1 MPKRIEDTYQK
12 LTQREHV
19 LHRSGMY
26 IGSTKKQT
34 EELWVADEN
43 SDGTIKMKKKMVEYS
58 PGFMK
63 IFDEILT
70 NATDHSFRDS
80 TVNII
85 KVDYNKLSGEISV
98 WNNGK
103 GIPVVLHKEHNIY
116 VPELIFGHLLSGS
129 NYNDNDTRTGAGT
142 NGLGSKVVAIYSK
155 KFIVET
161 IDSDEKRRFVQEF
174 TDNME
179 NRTKP
184 KITNNSGKS
193 FTKITFIPDYSRF
206 EMSGLEDDTI
216 LLIRKRVLDCI
227 ACTNSNVQIYL
238 NDERLKGKGLTDY
251 IGYFFDNEKII
262 NESYTDRIQYSN
274 GKIVEYTWEYAIVPY
289 HQYEQVS
296 FVNGNATIQ
305 GGKHVDYILYQIINR
320 YKKMLEDKK
329 KLKELKPN
337 FIKDKLFVFLRSTVA
352 NPSFNSQTKEQLT
365 TPSKDFGCIITVSDQ
380 FINKL
385 YKSSITDEIVEFCKF
400 KETSALSRQTDGKKT
415 NKIYIPKLED
425 ALWAG
430 TSRSNECT
438 LILTEGDSAKT
449 FAMWGRSIVGPERYA
464 VFPLKGKVI
473 NIRDASI
480 SQLIGNEEINN
491 LKQIIG
497 LKQDHIYKTTS
508 ELRYGRV
515 MVLTDADC
523 DGSHIKALLVNF
535 FHYWW
540 PSLIKLDYIQT
551 LRTPIVKAIK
561 GKKIMEFFTEQDYL
575 KWKETGVNL
584 NSYQIRYFK
593 GLGTSKKEDA
603 KETFRR
609 LDELKID
616 YYYKDKLCD
625 ESILLAFDK
634 DKNIK
639 LKSND
644 NNSNEELEI
653 VKCSDKRKVWLS
665 NYDKNIY
672 LDMNQ
677 NRVSYQDLIN
687 KELIHFSI
695 YDNLRSIPSLCDGLK
710 PSQRKI
716 LYYMLKKNKKDLI
729 KVAQLSGYV
738 SAETSYHHGEASLQ
752 GAIVNMAQDFVGSNN
767 INLLYPDG
775 NFGCLDPETDI
786 LMWSGKIKKAKDIKI
801 GDKLV
806 GDDGKHRN
814 VLNLIQGR
822 SNMYELELKNG
833 DKYTVNEE
841 HVLTL
846 KYSRH
851 KKIYWKESDK
861 SWHANY
867 FDNVEMKSKTKSFR
881 TNMSTNNN
889 HFNMS
894 KLSKEQAY
902 NKIKLF
908 IDNITF
914 PDIIDIKLSDYLRL
928 SNTDKCYL
936 YSIKNKTAIEW
947 YDRSLPINPYILG
960 VWLGDGNADGSG
972 LTSAD
977 EEIIKE
983 YVYYAD
989 TINCELVHDKNG
1001 IETKTTKYK
1010 TKGDIHENY
1019 HYGIRQKKSKI
1030 NTAKRLSI
1038 GDVEHNSSI
1047 CLGCMTSNKKSLICD
1062 FHFKKSDYIDNYC
1075 ISKNVNGHNIKRNP
1089 WKQILINNNLYKN
1102 KHIPEDY
1109 IYNNK
1114 KNRLELLAGIIDTD
1128 GTVKFNNNI
1137 PKIEISQS
1145 YRLRRNLIIQLK
1157 FLCESLGYTCT
1168 LSYYQKSGFTTK
1180 DEDKSILTL
1189 NIMSDNLH
1197 EIPLRLF
1204 RKKIKPYNKI
1214 SDSNLYSFT
1223 VKPLGKNIY
1232 NGWELDGNK
1241 RFLLGNYIV
1250 THNSRLQCGKDAA
1263 SPRYI
1268 FTRLSD
1274 ITQDIF
1280 NPNDTPLLNFLNDD
1294 GVTIEPEWYLPI
1306 IPMILVNGCEGIGT
1320 GYSTFVPTFN
1330 PVDIIHN
1337 LIKMIDDDTFMPLPL
1352 KPYFRGFNG
1361 IVEETET
1368 GSYITKGR
1376 WERLSDYQ
1384 IRITEIPVGTGVTN
1398 YKEFLESFI
1407 EKTVVKR
1414 TGDRDKTKQKKKNF
1428 ELKDVQNKTID
1439 ENDNICFIVE
1449 FKNKTTLDNLIKS
1462 NTLEKELKLTKSFST
1477 NNMYLFNEN
1486 LILTKYKTPVDILL
1500 EFFDLRLEYYV
1511 KRKEYITK
1519 RLRRELEILT
1529 SKARFI
1535 KEYINGDLDINK
1547 RSKDYI
1553 ISVLEEHNYPK
1564 DESSYD
1570 YLLRLPIYSL
1580 TSEKIKELEEQ
1591 CHKKEKE
1598 LKFILSKSPENL
1610 WKIDLNDLLKKLI

>member
-43 SDGTIKMKKKMVEYS
+43 SDGTIKMKKRMIEYS

-85 KVDYNKLSGEISV
+85 KVDYNKLSGEISI

-103 GIPVVLHKEHNIY
+103 GIPVVLHKEHNMY

-129 NYNDNDTRTGAGT
+129 NYDDNSTRTGAGT
-142 NGLGSKVVAIYSK
+142 NGLGAKVSAIYSK
-155 KFIVET
+155 KFVIDT
-161 IDSDEKRRFVQEF
+161 IDSDEKRRFIQEF

-206 EMSGLEDDTI
+206 EMTGLEDDTI

-227 ACTNSNVQIYL
+227 ACTNNNVQIYL
-238 NDERLKGKGLTDY
+238 NGERLQGKGLTDY

-262 NESYTDRIQYSN
+262 NESYTDRICYSN
-274 GKIVEYTWEYAIVPY
+274 GETVEYTWEYAIVPY

-296 FVNGNATIQ
+296 FVNGNSTIQ

-400 KETSALSRQTDGKKT
+400 KETSALSRTTDGKKI

-430 TSRSNECT
+430 TARSNQCT

-449 FAMWGRSIVGPERYA
+449 FAMWGRSVVGPERYA
-464 VFPLKGKVI
+464 VFPLKGKVL
-473 NIRDASI
+473 NIRDATI

-491 LKQIIG
+491 IKQIVG

-508 ELRYGRV
+508 ELRYGKV
-515 MVLTDADC
+515 MLLTDSDV
-523 DGSHIKALLVNF
+523 DGSHIKSLLVNF

-561 GKKIMEFFTEQDYL
+561 GKKIMEFFTEQDYF

-603 KETFRR
+603 KETFKR

-616 YYYKDKLCD
+616 YYYKDELCD
-625 ESILLAFDK
+625 ESILLAFEK
-634 DKNIK
+634 DKNVKIK
-639 LKSND
+639 PTD
-644 NNSNEELEI
+644 ESNEDI
-653 VKCSDKRKVWLS
+653 IKCSDKRKVWLS
-665 NYDKNIY
+665 KYDKNIY
-672 LDMNQ
+672 LDTKQ

-716 LYYMLKKNKKDLI
+716 LYYMLKKNKRDLI

-752 GAIVNMAQDFVGSNN
+752 GAIVNMAQNFVGSNN
-767 INLLYPDG
+767 INLLYGDG
-775 NFGCLDPETDI
+775 NFG
-786 LMWSGKIKKAKDIKI
+786 
-801 GDKLV
+801 
-806 GDDGKHRN
+806 
-814 VLNLIQGR
+814 
-822 SNMYELELKNG
+822 
-833 DKYTVNEE
+833 
-841 HVLTL
+841 
-846 KYSRH
+846 SR
-851 KKIYWKESDK
+851 Y
-861 SWHANY
+861 
-867 FDNVEMKSKTKSFR
+867 
-881 TNMSTNNN
+881 
-889 HFNMS
+889 
-894 KLSKEQAY
+894 
-902 NKIKLF
+902 
-908 IDNITF
+908 
-914 PDIIDIKLSDYLRL
+914 
-928 SNTDKCYL
+928 
-936 YSIKNKTAIEW
+936 
-947 YDRSLPINPYILG
+947 
-960 VWLGDGNADGSG
+960 
-972 LTSAD
+972 
-977 EEIIKE
+977 
-983 YVYYAD
+983 
-989 TINCELVHDKNG
+989 
-1001 IETKTTKYK
+1001 
-1010 TKGDIHENY
+1010 
-1019 HYGIRQKKSKI
+1019 
-1030 NTAKRLSI
+1030 
-1038 GDVEHNSSI
+1038 
-1047 CLGCMTSNKKSLICD
+1047 
-1062 FHFKKSDYIDNYC
+1062 
-1075 ISKNVNGHNIKRNP
+1075 
-1089 WKQILINNNLYKN
+1089 
-1102 KHIPEDY
+1102 
-1109 IYNNK
+1109 
-1114 KNRLELLAGIIDTD
+1114 
-1128 GTVKFNNNI
+1128 
-1137 PKIEISQS
+1137 
-1145 YRLRRNLIIQLK
+1145 
-1157 FLCESLGYTCT
+1157 
-1168 LSYYQKSGFTTK
+1168 
-1180 DEDKSILTL
+1180 
-1189 NIMSDNLH
+1189 
-1197 EIPLRLF
+1197 
-1204 RKKIKPYNKI
+1204 
-1214 SDSNLYSFT
+1214 
-1223 VKPLGKNIY
+1223 
-1232 NGWELDGNK
+1232 
-1241 RFLLGNYIV
+1241 
-1250 THNSRLQCGKDAA
+1250 QCGKDAA

-1274 ITQDIF
+1274 ITQDMF

-1294 GVTIEPEWYLPI
+1294 GVIIEPEWYLPI
-1306 IPMILVNGCEGIGT
+1306 IPMVLVNGCEGIGT
-1320 GYSTFVPTFN
+1320 GYSTFIPTFN

-1337 LIKMIDDDTFMPLPL
+1337 LIKMIDDDNFMPDPL
-1352 KPYFRGFNG
+1352 KPYFQGFNG

-1368 GSYITKGR
+1368 ESGSYVTKGR

-1384 IRITEIPVGTGVTN
+1384 IKITEIPVGMGVTT

-1407 EKTVVKR
+1407 EKSVVKKP
-1414 TGDRDKTKQKKKNF
+1414 GDKTKPKKKNF

-1439 ENDNICFIVE
+1439 ENDDICFIVE
-1449 FKNKTTLDNLIKS
+1449 FKNKTTLDNLIKTK
-1462 NTLEKELKLTKSFST
+1462 TLEKELKLVKSFST

-1500 EFFDLRLEYYV
+1500 EFFDLRLEFYI

-1519 RLRRELEILT
+1519 RLQRELEILT

-1553 ISVLEEHNYPK
+1553 ISVLEKHDYPK
-1564 DESSYD
+1564 DDSSYD

-1598 LKFILSKSPENL
+1598 LAFILSKSPEDL
-1610 WKIDLNDLLKKLI
+1610 WRIDLNDLLKKLI